1 MLWPECSSG
10 VSQSSR
16 FIGHAENAI
25 PRGSFDKKARG
36 KVIFGFPEVGALTP
50 GDDEQM
56 RALIPLS
63 IAKRP
68 NGKNTQQKPAKT
80 CYLPC
85 EGIGKPMNAQIDA
98 TEPYQEDQEG

>member
-1 MLWPECSSG
+1 M
-10 VSQSSR
+10 
-16 FIGHAENAI
+16 
-25 PRGSFDKKARG
+25 PRGSFEEKARG
-36 KVIFGFPEVGALTP
+36 KVIFGFPAVGALTP
-50 GDDEQM
+50 CDDERM